1 MSRMAGRAGLAS
13 DGGSLAAGV
22 SVDMRRWRVPGLI
35 PGGCQGRQ
43 VDMPLADVT
52 GCFRQGNRG
61 AATNKGAGCERRR
74 A

>member
-35 PGGCQGRQ
+35 LGVARAGR
-43 VDMPLADVT
+43 
-52 GCFRQGNRG
+52 
-61 AATNKGAGCERRR
+61 
-74 A
+74 